1 MIPVSILPMPVRVGT
16 LLSLGLAVGLSAC
29 GGATGDA
36 AAEPELQSGAITH
49 FTDSTELFMEHP
61 ALIVGEAGKFA
72 VHLTDLT
79 DFAPLRSGRLTLRFT
94 PRGGGA
100 PLEVVQ
106 EAPRV
111 PGIYGPAPVFTAAGT
126 YDLELLVDSPQAK
139 DRIEVPGLVVYATA
153 ADAPTAA
160 AEEDAGIPFLK
171 EQQWKTA
178 GFATA
183 FARDGNLAISF
194 EAPAEVRAA
203 AGRHVAV
210 VAPAGGLLS
219 EGTID
224 VALGARVRRGQVLAL
239 VSPTLGASGATFAD
253 ARARWREA
261 EDEFARAKRL
271 FAAEAIPERRVH
283 EAEIRLAATRE
294 ALAAVGG
301 GAVTAE
307 GRVEVV
313 APIDGVIADRS
324 MVAGARVEPGTSLF
338 TIVDASVVWVVIH
351 VPTDRIASL
360 DRTGPARFRVEGSD
374 EPVIATR
381 LLATSG
387 VVDTLTRSIPVTYA
401 VDNATGT
408 LRIGAIA
415 RAAVPTVVRG
425 SGVIIAAAALLEED
439 GRSYVYVQTSGE
451 RFARREV
458 TVAGLEGTRAL
469 ITSGLAA
476 GDRVVTG
483 AAYQV
488 RLASLSTAVPA
499 HGHEH

>member
-1 MIPVSILPMPVRVGT
+1 
-16 LLSLGLAVGLSAC
+16 
-29 GGATGDA
+29 
-36 AAEPELQSGAITH
+36 
-49 FTDSTELFMEHP
+49 
-61 ALIVGEAGKFA
+61 
-72 VHLTDLT
+72 
-79 DFAPLRSGRLTLRFT
+79 
-94 PRGGGA
+94 
-100 PLEVVQ
+100 
-106 EAPRV
+106 
-111 PGIYGPAPVFTAAGT
+111 
-126 YDLELLVDSPQAK
+126 
-139 DRIEVPGLVVYATA
+139 
-153 ADAPTAA
+153 
-160 AEEDAGIPFLK
+160 
-171 EQQWKTA
+171 
-178 GFATA
+178 
-183 FARDGNLAISF
+183 
-194 EAPAEVRAA
+194 
-203 AGRHVAV
+203 
-210 VAPAGGLLS
+210 
-219 EGTID
+219 
-224 VALGARVRRGQVLAL
+224 
-239 VSPTLGASGATFAD
+239 
-253 ARARWREA
+253 
-261 EDEFARAKRL
+261 
-271 FAAEAIPERRVH
+271 
-283 EAEIRLAATRE
+283 